1 MGRGQAGYTKMTDD
15 SRIEIERDVKPLLSS
30 GGGDGVGYGSDADP
44 DD

>member
-1 MGRGQAGYTKMTDD
+1 MTDD

-44 DD
+44 DWTPEAPLPAP